1 MATFYNQATLSY
13 NGNVT
18 SSNITT
24 GELLELL
31 SVSKT
36 AVDSE
41 YWLNENN
48 TYVISIINSGSS
60 SYSNLTVT
68 DDLGSYP
75 YGSGELVP
83 LSYDADSVMY
93 YINGT
98 LQPSPAVASVS
109 PLTFTGISVPAGG
122 NAFIVY
128 TASANAYAPLGQDGA
143 ITNTVTVTGGAST
156 ASAQETVYARSEA
169 QLTISK
175 SLNPTVITEN
185 GRLTYTFVIQ
195 NYGNTAIVAA
205 DDAMVND
212 TFDPVLSAL
221 DVNFNGTAWTA
232 GINYS
237 YNSAAG
243 LFATAPGQI
252 TVPAAEYTQDASGAW
267 IITPGVSVLTVT
279 GTI

>member
-98 LQPSPAVASVS
+98 LQPSPAVTSVS

-195 NYGNTAIVAA
+195 NYGNTAIVAT

-232 GINYS
+232 GVNYS